1 MQTFEL
7 YNSYKIPVIGYGT
20 FPQKETLEN
29 NVPIAYN
36 AGYRM
41 IDASDN
47 YLNEEFIGTG
57 LGRIGC
63 ANIIVVSKFSQP
75 MRTEVFEKCFSESFE
90 KLQCPDVKNRVYL
103 LHWPFP
109 YLWKKEWREMEDLYL
124 SGNCAAIGVCNFD
137 VGYLRELLRFC
148 RVKPMINQ
156 FERHPLFQQNELVE
170 LCKQENIQVMS
181 YSPLARMD
189 DELNNNP
196 ILKRIADKYGKTV
209 NQIILR
215 WDIDTKCIPIPA
227 SSSEPHIKENIDLF
241 DFKLTD
247 NEIAEINSLD
257 RGKRIRYNPRTRF
270 DKKTIKTF
278 HIESF
283 RLKSHLV
290 AEIINIQEKVSG
302 KLKSNMKK
310 LYSRIKSFF
319 SALYR
324 LFANADDNYYV
335 YIDNSGFVNKGDQLM
350 IESIVEQVRKWKPDS
365 VILLKKSAFYQ
376 NVSYCY
382 QNKILP
388 LQEPCGRLHKFRMK
402 LAFDVILNKRLY
414 VTPDKVNLVLN
425 ARGYFI
431 CDKWNFSDKD
441 ISQYELYYKSFC
453 KKERKIILL
462 PQAFG
467 PFMQENTVKLMKLI
481 YKYADAIYA
490 REEVS
495 YMGIIDCIGGSTK
508 VRKAPDFTIML
519 RPNKEEVSIHLP
531 EKQYVVLILNC
542 RMIDTTD
549 LKVATNYKSFILEII
564 KHLETRGEK
573 VILLNHEGEDDENLL
588 LEISK
593 LLGNKVPVYSK
604 FSGIDVKAIIK
615 NSKLTISSRY
625 HGVVSG
631 LVQNVPTLCTSWSH
645 KYEELIKEHGCEKN
659 ILSITSIDKSKEIVS
674 DALDNPCKYMSK
686 AGCNERIEEKVKEMW
701 HDIFYTL
708 C

>member
-1 MQTFEL
+1 MHTFEL

-47 YLNEEFIGTG
+47 YFNEEFVGTG
-57 LGRIGC
+57 IGRIGS

-90 KLQCPDVKNRVYL
+90 KLQCPDVKKRVYL

-109 YLWKKEWREMEDLYL
+109 YLWKKEWRKMEDLYL

-137 VGYLRELLRFC
+137 VGYLKELLRFC

-156 FERHPLFQQNELVE
+156 FERHPLFQQNELVD

-189 DELNNNP
+189 DELNNNL

-215 WDIDTKCIPIPA
+215 WNIDTKCIPIPA
-227 SSSEPHIKENIDLF
+227 SSSEPHIKENIDVF

-270 DKKTIKTF
+270 DKKTRKTF
-278 HIESF
+278 RIESF
-283 RLKSHLV
+283 RLKSHLT
-290 AEIINIQEKVSG
+290 AKIINIQEKVSG
-302 KLKSNMKK
+302 KLKSNMKR
-310 LYSRIKSFF
+310 LYTRIKSLF

-324 LFANADDNYYV
+324 LFANADDNFYV

-365 VILLKKSAFYQ
+365 VVLLKKSAFYQ

-402 LAFDVILNKRLY
+402 LAFDVFLNKRLY
-414 VTPDKVNLVLN
+414 VTPNQIDLVLD
-425 ARGYFI
+425 ARGFQFGDSFAWRATTKGI
-431 CDKWNFSDKD
+431 IGSHN
-441 ISQYELYYKSFC
+441 YYKSFS
-453 KKERKIILL
+453 KKGRKIVFL

-467 PFMQENTVKLMKLI
+467 PFNMQSTRTLIRQVYEFADVIYVRDNSSYNYLVSAIEDVSRVKI
-481 YKYADAIYA
+481 
-490 REEVS
+490 
-495 YMGIIDCIGGSTK
+495 
-508 VRKAPDFTIML
+508 APDFTALLKPTIVSSVVFPANKYIVVIVNARML
-519 RPNKEEVSIHLP
+519 DRVGSEVSNLYKPFII
-531 EKQYVVLILNC
+531 EVLNFL
-542 RMIDTTD
+542 ID
-549 LKVATNYKSFILEII
+549 
-564 KHLETRGEK
+564 RGEYP
-573 VILLNHEGEDDENLL
+573 ILLNHEGADDERLMF
-588 LEISK
+588 EINKMLSKPIPILTQLSGVEIKSIIRDCK
-593 LLGNKVPVYSK
+593 LL
-604 FSGIDVKAIIK
+604 
-615 NSKLTISSRY
+615 ISSRY

-631 LVQNVPTLCTSWSH
+631 LTQSVPTLCTSWSH
-645 KYEELIKEHGCEKN
+645 KYEELLEEHKCKSSMLSVTDINFSKQIVLNALEKPN
-659 ILSITSIDKSKEIVS
+659 DFCSKNNDEIEAKIDGMWKEIFS
-674 DALDNPCKYMSK
+674 IA
-686 AGCNERIEEKVKEMW
+686 
-701 HDIFYTL
+701 
-708 C
+708 

>member
-1 MQTFEL
+1 M
-7 YNSYKIPVIGYGT
+7 PVIGYGT

-36 AGYRM
+36 AGYWM

-47 YLNEEFIGTG
+47 YLNEEFVGTG
-57 LGRIGC
+57 LGRIGD

-75 MRTEVFEKCFSESFE
+75 MRTEVFEKCFTESFE

-109 YLWKKEWREMEDLYL
+109 YLWKKEWRKMEDLYL

-137 VGYLRELLRFC
+137 VGYLKELLRFC

-156 FERHPLFQQNELVE
+156 FERHPLFQQNELVD

-189 DELNNNP
+189 DELNNSP

-215 WDIDTKCIPIPA
+215 WNIDTKCIPIPA

-270 DKKTIKTF
+270 DKKTRKTF
-278 HIESF
+278 YIESF
-283 RLKSHLV
+283 RLKSHFV
-290 AEIINIQEKVSG
+290 AKIINIQEKVSG

-310 LYSRIKSFF
+310 IYSRIKSLF

-324 LFANADDNYYV
+324 LFANSDNNYYV
-335 YIDNSGFVNKGDQLM
+335 YIDNSGFVNRGDQLM
-350 IESIVEQVRKWKPDS
+350 IESIVEQVRKWKPGS

-382 QNKILP
+382 NNKILP

-402 LAFDVILNKRLY
+402 LAFDVILNKQLY
-414 VTPDKVNLVLN
+414 VTPDKVDLVLN

-431 CDKWNFSDKD
+431 GDKWNISDKD
-441 ISQYELYYKSFC
+441 IRYYQMYYKSFC
-453 KKERKIILL
+453 KKGRKMIML

-467 PFMQENTVKLMKLI
+467 PFSKENAVKLMRLT
-481 YKYADAIYA
+481 YKYADVIYA
-490 REEVS
+490 RDEVS
-495 YMGIIDCIGGSTK
+495 YKGIIDIIDESSK
-508 VRKAPDFTIML
+508 IRIVPDFTIML
-519 RPNKEEVSIHLP
+519 KPNKESMSVHLP
-531 EKQYVVLILNC
+531 EKQYVVMIVNC
-542 RMIDTTD
+542 RMIDMTD
-549 LKVATNYKSFILEII
+549 LKVANNYKTFVLELV
-564 KHLETRGEK
+564 KFLDSKGEN
-573 VILLNHEGEDDENLL
+573 VVLLNHEGEGDEELM
-588 LEISK
+588 LEINK
-593 LLGNKVPVYSK
+593 ILGNRVPVFSK
-604 FSGIDVKAIIK
+604 FSGIDVKAIIG

-645 KYEELIKEHGCEKN
+645 KYEGLLKEHGCEKN

-674 DALDNPCKYMSK
+674 DAIDNPCKYMSK
-686 AGCNERIEEKVKEMW
+686 AGCNDKIEEEVKKMW
-701 HDIFYTL
+701 IDIFSL
-708 C
+708 KSK